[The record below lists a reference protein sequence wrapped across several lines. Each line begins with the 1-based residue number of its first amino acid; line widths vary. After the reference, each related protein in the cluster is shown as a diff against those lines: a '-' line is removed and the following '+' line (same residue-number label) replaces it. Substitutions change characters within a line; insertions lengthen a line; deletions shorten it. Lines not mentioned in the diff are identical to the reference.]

1 MAKILVKDGIDNP
14 LILRLQ
20 LDDVSEMELAG
31 MFQLYYDAL
40 WDTILN
46 LSVQCM
52 LSGSVAR
59 AYQTASVYLR
69 EQHSDSIHGKLIK
82 SAAYRASIE
91 YYQIVKQISH
101 DNPRKD
107 KLKSSNIRQQAAY
120 YRSRVMK
127 LRPDDFCRNAPF
139 QYIPFTVTEPTEIRT
154 RLPFRCNLARRCI
167 TPLNN
172 YELYSDDLT
181 IDNLLRHAET
191 LPPDAVP
198 YMFAICATRDRKSG
212 APQYDCRLIFRH
224 EPKHSEEFARKYLAT
239 VKILKINSMHRERRK
254 NRDGTV

>member
-1 MAKILVKDGIDNP
+1 MAKILVKDEIDNP
-14 LILRLQ
+14 LILRLH
-20 LDDVSEMELAG
+20 LDDTNTVELASI
-31 MFQLYYDAL
+31 FHLYYEAL

-46 LSVQCM
+46 LSVQC
-52 LSGSVAR
+52 LLTGSVAR

-69 EQHSDSIHGKLIK
+69 EQHSDIIRGKLIK

-91 YYQIVKQISH
+91 YYQIVKHISH

-107 KLKSSNIRQQAAY
+107 KLKSSSIRQQAAY
-120 YRSRVMK
+120 YRSRVVK
-127 LRPDDFCRNAPF
+127 LKPDDFSKTALF
-139 QYIPFTVTEPTEIRT
+139 QYIPFNVTEPTEIRT

-198 YMFAICATRDRKSG
+198 YIFALCATRDKKSG
-212 APQYDCRLIFRH
+212 THQYDCRLIFRH
-224 EPKHSEEFARKYLAT
+224 DPTHSEEFARKYPAT
-239 VKILKINSMHRERRK
+239 IKILKMNSMHRERRNK
-254 NRDGTV
+254 S